1 VRALCGVRYAD
12 ILLHLPTG
20 CVDRRNLCKIA
31 EAENG
36 QLCTLKVKIL
46 RHHPSVSY
54 RRTPWKI
61 EAEDETGQI
70 EIIFFNGGKWLEKK
84 FTVNSEVYI
93 SGKVEGLLTE
103 KQILHPESFP
113 AHIHPAHVARLWP
126 TYPLTAGVTQA
137 VASKAVAAALAVM
150 DADDTYQQEWLPDGI
165 IKSRNWPSFREALH
179 QLHQP
184 TTPEQIAHA
193 YPARQRLAF
202 DEMLA
207 WQIGLLQARKHVA
220 VKTGVAHPPAMEL
233 RHKLLEILPFTLTG
247 DQKKVILEIDED
259 MMRPTPMLRLLQG
272 DVGAGKTVVAFAA
285 AVRAVAGGFQVAMMA
300 PTEILA
306 TQHYLNAQ
314 KMLEPLGI
322 KCALL
327 TGKMKVA
334 ERKPIATGAAE
345 GTIQVVFGTHA
356 LIQKNV
362 VFHRLSLVI
371 IDEQHRFGVRQRLA
385 LASKSQEANISPDVL
400 VMTATPIPRTLALTM
415 YGDMDISI
423 LREKP
428 PGRTPIHTT
437 VMAIEK
443 IPQMVDALQ
452 RILTRGEQAYWVC
465 PLVEESEKSDLADAT
480 MRFEQ
485 LQQRYGNQVV
495 LLHGRMKAAEKEQIM
510 ADFKASKHQIMV
522 ATTVIEV
529 GIDVPQATTMIIEH
543 AERFG
548 LSQLHQLRG
557 RVGRGAEKSNCI
569 LLYAPPLGYHSTQR
583 LQVMR
588 ETDDGFIIAEKDLEL
603 RGPGEALG
611 TQQAGQWLTKVANIE
626 TDKEIIQQ
634 ARDTAQNMLNQPM
647 TSGQKQ
653 AIETLLKTFGR
664 HEAPSLIKSG

>member
-1 VRALCGVRYAD
+1 
-12 ILLHLPTG
+12 LHLPTG
-20 CVDRRNLCKIA
+20 CIDRRNLCTVA
-31 EAENG
+31 EAEAG
-36 QLCTLKVKIL
+36 KLCTIKVKVL
-46 RHHPSVSY
+46 GHTPSPRY
-54 RRTPWKI
+54 RKSPWKI
-61 EAEDETGQI
+61 DTEDATGHL
-70 EIIFFNGGKWLEKK
+70 ELAFFNAGKWIEKK
-84 FTVNSEVYI
+84 FPVGSEVYV
-93 SGKVEGLLTE
+93 SGKVEAMLTE

-113 AHIHPAHVARLWP
+113 ASMQPNTVARIWT

-137 VASKAVAAALAVM
+137 TASKAVAVAMATM
-150 DADDTYQQEWLPDGI
+150 NADVRCHNEWLPDELRKNKG
-165 IKSRNWPSFREALH
+165 WPSFAEALH
-179 QLHQP
+179 TIHKPQDPDDIEH
-184 TTPEQIAHA
+184 EG
-193 YPARQRLAF
+193 PARQRLAF

-207 WQIGLLQARKHVA
+207 WQIGLIRARKHVA
-220 VKTGVAHPPAMEL
+220 VKTGVAHPPAMDL
-233 RHKLLEILPFTLTG
+233 RHKMLETLPFELTG

-285 AVRAVAGGFQVAMMA
+285 AVRAVAGGYQVAMMA

-327 TGKMKVA
+327 TGKMKAA
-334 ERKPIATGAAE
+334 ERKPITAAIE
-345 GTIQVVFGTHA
+345 SGEIQVVFGTHA
-356 LIQKNV
+356 LIQKKVN
-362 VFHRLSLVI
+362 FNRLSLAI

-385 LASKSQEANISPDVL
+385 LSDKGLTPDVL
-400 VMTATPIPRTLALTM
+400 VMTATPIPRTLALTA

-437 VMAIEK
+437 VMATEK
-443 IPQMVDALQ
+443 IGQMVEALE
-452 RILTRGEQAYWVC
+452 RVINLGEQAYWVC
-465 PLVEESEKSDLADAT
+465 PLVEESEKSDLAAAT
-480 MRFEQ
+480 QRFEQ
-485 LQQRYGNQVV
+485 LQQRYGDQVV
-495 LLHGRMKAAEKEQIM
+495 LLHGRMKPAEKEEVM
-510 ADFKASKHQIMV
+510 ADFKAGKYMIMV

-557 RVGRGAEKSNCI
+557 RVGRGSDKSHCI
-569 LLYAPPLGYHSTQR
+569 LLYAPPLGHFSTQR

-588 ETDDGFIIAEKDLEL
+588 DTDDGFIIAEKDLDL

-611 TQQAGQWLTKVANIE
+611 TQQAGHWLTKVANLE
-626 TDKEIIQQ
+626 SDKELIQE
-634 ARDTAQNMLNQPM
+634 AREVAQRFMAQPM
-647 TSGQKQ
+647 SDEQK
-653 AIETLLKTFGR
+653 ANLDFLLEIFNR
-664 HEAPSLIKSG
+664 HEAATLIKSG